1 MNEAE
6 VFNELRHKKEAKIMN
21 WAIEEEQEAD
31 DLFSNC
37 SSKKS
42 AKALKELN
50 EELKNAGKN
59 IVVNMKKK
67 KNLPT
72 IKEEQSIVSNNPTL
86 TSSKPNR
93 GRGPAGQ
100 SDYLKERIASRGSR

>member
-1 MNEAE
+1 
-6 VFNELRHKKEAKIMN
+6 MN

-59 IVVNMKKK
+59 IVVNMKK